1 MRWFKSLF
9 SRRHRYDE
17 LSETIREHLDE
28 KIAHLMDH
36 GMTREQAERTAR
48 REFGNI
54 TQIEERSREVWQ
66 WSSIENL
73 LHDLRFSIR
82 MLRRNPG
89 FTAVILLSLSLGV
102 AATTTIFSA
111 MYGVIVAAPLYKDAH
126 RLVVLWE
133 SNKTNGQLRTPVA
146 PATFRDWL
154 ESARSFDGLEL
165 VAAGSPVT
173 VTGYGLPERAN
184 IQYATPGL
192 FSLLGIQLASG
203 RSFTEEEGRT
213 GGAVV
218 ISYGFWSRHFAR
230 DPSVVGQSIT
240 VNGSAQTVIGILPEN
255 FHLFD
260 RNTDLW
266 MPIERPAA
274 SSQDRAFR
282 SWLIAVG
289 RLRSGITLAS
299 AQREMDYL
307 SDRIAKAHPD
317 TNKNWGVLIDPI
329 QGAQFQYWNN
339 ILDLLLGIVGL
350 VLLISCAN
358 VANLLLG
365 RFTTRSRELCLRAS
379 LGASRSRIAR
389 QLLTEGLFLG
399 IAGSL
404 LACPL
409 TWLGIRAFRALAPVE
424 FPLLG
429 SVRIN
434 LPVLLFSLTISL
446 LSGIVATVGP
456 ALVASRFKAISVLR
470 SNTSNTLGRTP
481 SAYRNI
487 LVITEIALSLVL
499 LSGAGL
505 MVNSLLRL
513 LRIDPGFT
521 SEHLLTME
529 MFLAGPK
536 YFEFS
541 QSGVQI
547 YKSVEDFYSR
557 LIQRTDAIPGVQSAA
572 LVSWLPEMGYN
583 TGRRER
589 AFQILGQNQADRS
602 KEPAAAFNS
611 VSPDYFK
618 TLEIPLLRG
627 RVFDLHDD
635 ANTPPVAIVNR
646 VFMLQYFS
654 RTDPIGK
661 QIVVDDG
668 LTRVFRQVVGVVA
681 DVRQN
686 SLDEAAAP
694 EIFVPYTQQPDVS
707 PAHGYQNR
715 VHMTIVLRTVAEPS
729 MVVSSVRRIAA
740 EMDNSQPIYGV
751 RTMPEVVSESTSLRR
766 LCANLLEL
774 AAGIALFLSAIGIYG
789 VMSNAVLQRTNEIG
803 LRMAVGAT
811 MKDILRLV
819 FFQSGRITAAGLSI
833 GLVLAFTF
841 DRFLSSY
848 LFEIKATDPWTIVV
862 CCSVLLLVSAGA
874 VWVPARRAACIDPVQ
889 ALRGE

>member
-1 MRWFKSLF
+1 MSWLKQMFT
-9 SRRHRYDE
+9 RRHRYDE
-17 LSETIREHLDE
+17 LSESIREHVDE
-28 KIAHLMDH
+28 KIADLMDR
-36 GMTREQAERTAR
+36 GMTQEQAESTAR
-48 REFGNI
+48 REFGNV
-54 TQIEERSREVWQ
+54 TRIEERSREVWQ
-66 WSSIENL
+66 WPSIENL

-102 AATTTIFSA
+102 AATSTIFSA
-111 MYGVIVAAPLYKDAH
+111 MYGVIVAPPLYRNAR

-133 SNKTNGQLRTPVA
+133 SNKTTGQLRTPVA

-154 ESARSFDGLEL
+154 ESAHSFDGLEL

-173 VTGYGLPERAN
+173 VTGSGLPERAN

-192 FSLLGIQLASG
+192 FTLLGIQLASG

-218 ISYGFWSRHFAR
+218 ISYDFWSGHFAR
-230 DPSVVGQSIT
+230 DPSAIGQPIT
-240 VNGSAQTVIGILPEN
+240 VNGSAQTVIGVLPES

-274 SSQDRAFR
+274 NSQDRTFR

-289 RLRSGITLAS
+289 RLRPGTTLAS

-307 SDRIAKAHPD
+307 SDRIAKAHPN
-317 TNKNWGVLIDPI
+317 TNRNWGVIVDPI
-329 QGAQFQYWNN
+329 QDAQFQYWDH
-339 ILDLLLGIVGL
+339 ILYLLLGIVGL

-404 LACPL
+404 LAWPL
-409 TWLGIRAFRALAPVE
+409 TWLGLRLFRALAPVD
-424 FPLLG
+424 FPLLE

-434 LPVLLFSLTISL
+434 LPVLMFSLAISL
-446 LSGIVATVGP
+446 LSGIAATVGP
-456 ALVASRFKAISVLR
+456 ALGASRFRAINILR
-470 SNTSNTLGRTP
+470 SNTSNTLGRTH
-481 SAYRNI
+481 SAYRNV
-487 LVITEIALSLVL
+487 LVVAEIALSLVL
-499 LSGAGL
+499 LSGTGL

-513 LRIDPGFT
+513 LRVDPGFT
-521 SEHLLTME
+521 SDHILTME

-536 YFEFS
+536 YFQFGP
-541 QSGVQI
+541 SGVQI
-547 YKSVEDFYSR
+547 HKSVEDFYSR
-557 LIQRTDAIPGVQSAA
+557 LIQQAGAIPGVESAG

-589 AFQILGQNQADRS
+589 GFQIPGQGQDDRS
-602 KEPAAAFNS
+602 KQPVAAFNS

-618 TLEIPLLRG
+618 TLGIPLLRG
-627 RVFDLHDD
+627 RVFELNENG
-635 ANTPPVAIVNR
+635 NTPQVAIINR
-646 VFMLQYFS
+646 AFMLEYFS

-661 QIVVDDG
+661 PIVVDDG
-668 LTRVFRQVVGVVA
+668 VTKVSRQVVGIVG

-686 SLDEAAAP
+686 SLDETPVP
-694 EIFVPYTQQPDVS
+694 EIFVPYTQQRDIT
-707 PAHGYQNR
+707 PAYGYQNR
-715 VHMTIVLRTVAEPS
+715 VHMTIVLRTVAEPAT
-729 MVVSSVRRIAA
+729 VVSSLRRIAA
-740 EMDNSQPIYGV
+740 EMDSSQPIYGV
-751 RTMPEVVSESTSLRR
+751 RSMSEVVSESTSLQR
-766 LCANLLEL
+766 LCTNLLEL
-774 AAGIALFLSAIGIYG
+774 IAGIALFLSAIGIYG
-789 VMSNAVLQRTNEIG
+789 VMSHAVLQRTNEIG

-811 MKDILRLV
+811 VKDILRLV
-819 FFQSGRITAAGLSI
+819 FFQSGKIAVAGVAI
-833 GLVLAFTF
+833 GLALALVF

-848 LFEIKATDPWTIVV
+848 LFEINATDPATIVV

-874 VWVPARRAACIDPVQ
+874 VWIPARRAASVDPMQ
-889 ALRGE
+889 ALRSE